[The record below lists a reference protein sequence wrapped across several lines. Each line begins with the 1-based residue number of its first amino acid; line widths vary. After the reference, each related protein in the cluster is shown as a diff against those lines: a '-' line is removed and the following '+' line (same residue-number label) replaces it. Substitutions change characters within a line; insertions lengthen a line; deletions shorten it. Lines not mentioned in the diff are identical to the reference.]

1 MKLKGIYTVIQNDK
15 ILAKSQN
22 QITSDGFRLLQ
33 NWFSSTKQENI
44 KRIDVSDETNSVT
57 ISQSDGLKS
66 ESMFDVSQLFNGY
79 TGKYYYTTTKE
90 DYIRVVFKQK
100 KQETNQYQLQKRKIY
115 AIGIDVIRMPMSGQ
129 TYNVAL
135 KKNANIQLR
144 YTDNIQ
150 LQGMTLDNI
159 SDFTIPISVVQK
171 SFNKNDVGYAQKIY
185 YLSQPT
191 DMSQIKIKFNT
202 FNDEFFRYVIYAIN
216 LYEYQ
221 QILLPPTHMTLYGI
235 GENQSE
241 YSEATKK
248 QLFHQQIQL
257 SYPNSS
263 NGYSSVFKTLLPYDK
278 LNSTTQV
285 FAISTDYY
293 ENGQKKMFSYSEYE
307 APWTQQQLTNIQ
319 LQYQLFFSNQVANSS
334 SDNELNQQ

>member
-1 MKLKGIYTVIQNDK
+1 MKLKGIYTVVQNDK
-15 ILAKSQN
+15 ILAKSKN

-44 KRIDVSDETNSVT
+44 QRIDVNNEINSVT
-57 ISQSDGLKS
+57 ILQSGNLQS
-66 ESMFDVSQLFNGY
+66 ESLVDVSQLFNGY
-79 TGKYYYTTTKE
+79 TGKYYRTTTKE

-100 KQETNQYQLQKRKIY
+100 KQETDQYQLQKRKIY
-115 AIGIDVIRMPMSGQ
+115 AIGIDIIRVPMSGQ
-129 TYNVAL
+129 TYNEAL

-150 LQGMTLDNI
+150 SEMSLDNI
-159 SDFTIPISVVQK
+159 SDFTIPVSVVQN
-171 SFNKNDVGYAQKIY
+171 SFNKNDFGYTQKIY
-185 YLSQPT
+185 YLAQPT

-216 LYEYQ
+216 LYEYK

-235 GENQSE
+235 GDGLSE
-241 YSEATKK
+241 YNEATKK

-263 NGYSSVFKTLLPYDK
+263 HGYSSVFKTLLPYDQ

-307 APWTQQQLTNIQ
+307 VPWSQQQLTNIQ
-319 LQYQLFFSNQVANSS
+319 LQYQLFFSNQDANSS
-334 SDNELNQQ
+334 NNNELNQQ